1 MHSLTVRVGDG
12 ESQSTFTSICDFI
25 HNFFICDEC
34 RRHFYEMCSRY
45 RKPFGYVPVKKYFF
59 SACLIVT
66 FTCSVSVPFKSARDL
81 ALWLWSTHN
90 KVNERLMKEEKELKT
105 GDASFPKVIWPP
117 KQLCPS
123 CYRSSS
129 RTADGAMQVEWDED
143 EVFQFLVNYYG
154 KMLVSSYK
162 ESYMESLLQENKHV
176 GLISDDSSAS
186 SATTVPLGAALGVA
200 VASCTFGAL
209 ACFWRAQ
216 QKNRKYYHLR
226 SLKKI

>member
-1 MHSLTVRVGDG
+1 VFKVWKTNLV
-12 ESQSTFTSICDFI
+12 ILP
-25 HNFFICDEC
+25 
-34 RRHFYEMCSRY
+34 
-45 RKPFGYVPVKKYFF
+45 RKVIY
-59 SACLIVT
+59 SACLIVS
-66 FTCSVSVPFKSARDL
+66 FTSSVSVPFKSTRDL
-81 ALWLWSTHN
+81 ALWLWGTHN
-90 KVNERLMKEEKELKT
+90 KVNKRLMKEEKELGT
-105 GDASFPKVIWPP
+105 GDPSFPKAVWPP

-123 CYRSSS
+123 CYRSSNS
-129 RTADGAMQVEWDED
+129 TADGAVQVDWDED

-162 ESYMESLLQENKHV
+162 ESYTESLLQEKEL
-176 GLISDDSSAS
+176 GSISDDSSAS
-186 SATTVPLGAALGVA
+186 GASTVPIGAALGVA

>member
-1 MHSLTVRVGDG
+1 MPQALLRNVFKVWKAHFGCIATK
-12 ESQSTFTSICDFI
+12 ST
-25 HNFFICDEC
+25 
-34 RRHFYEMCSRY
+34 
-45 RKPFGYVPVKKYFF
+45 
-59 SACLIVT
+59 ACLIVT

-81 ALWLWSTHN
+81 TLWLWRAHN
-90 KVNERLMKEEKELKT
+90 IVNERLMKEEKDLDT
-105 GDASFPKVIWPP
+105 ADPSFPKVIWPP

-143 EVFQFLVNYYG
+143 EVFHFLVDYYG
-154 KMLVSSYK
+154 KKLVSSYR
-162 ESYMESLLQENKHV
+162 ETSMDSHLLLKKQV
-176 GLISDDSSAS
+176 GTISDDSSAS
-186 SATTVPLGAALGVA
+186 SAATVPIGAALGVA

-209 ACFWRAQ
+209 ACFWRTQ